1 MMMFAMDAITRSLK
15 DHVPTNLS
23 FTANSPDDAMIDNQP
38 HQDTNPNPGPNPE
51 ICQSLNVLFSDPEL
65 EQLLQKYN
73 LKFNGTDELI
83 EVCLVSIATTSH
95 LLS

>member
-1 MMMFAMDAITRSLK
+1 
-15 DHVPTNLS
+15 
-23 FTANSPDDAMIDNQP
+23 MIDNQP

>member
-23 FTANSPDDAMIDNQP
+23 FTANSPDDAMIDNQAA
-38 HQDTNPNPGPNPE
+38 QDTGNKEGPNPE

-65 EQLLQKYN
+65 EQLL
-73 LKFNGTDELI
+73 
-83 EVCLVSIATTSH
+83 
-95 LLS
+95 